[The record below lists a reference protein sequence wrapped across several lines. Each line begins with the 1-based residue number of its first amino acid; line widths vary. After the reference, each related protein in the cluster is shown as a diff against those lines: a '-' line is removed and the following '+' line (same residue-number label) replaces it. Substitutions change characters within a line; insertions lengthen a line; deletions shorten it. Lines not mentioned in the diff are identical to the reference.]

1 MINRYEETLYDAY
14 TQVFSV
20 EDVYYEHK
28 TEHQHIII
36 FHNSKFGRVM
46 ALDGII
52 QTTERDEFIYHEM
65 LTHVPIFSH
74 GAVENVLI
82 IGGGDGGMLREVT
95 RHDAVT
101 GVTMVEI
108 DRSVIEMCRE
118 YLPKHSN
125 GAFDDPR
132 LDLVISDGAEY
143 VRKTDVKFDVI
154 IVDSTDPIG
163 PGESLFT
170 KGFYNDCKRCLKDGG
185 VVVTQNGVAFFQIHE
200 VKNTAKCFGDLF
212 RDWHFYTA
220 AVPTYVGG
228 DMAFGWGSDNPD
240 LRQVPLKT
248 LRQRFRSANIATRY
262 YNPSIHKGSFAL
274 PQYLANEVGK
284 VE

>member
-1 MINRYEETLYDAY
+1 MISRYEETLYDAY

-20 EDVYYEHK
+20 EDIYYEHK
-28 TEHQHIII
+28 TAHQHIII

-65 LTHVPIFSH
+65 LTHVPILAH
-74 GAVENVLI
+74 GNAKNVLI
-82 IGGGDGGMLREVT
+82 IGGGDGAMLRET
-95 RHDAVT
+95 LRHRSVNT
-101 GVTMVEI
+101 VTMVEI
-108 DRSVIEMCRE
+108 DQAVVEMCRE
-118 YLPKHSN
+118 HLPMHSQ

-132 LDLVISDGAEY
+132 LDLVISDGARFVEESSERY
-143 VRKTDVKFDVI
+143 DVI

-170 KGFYNDCKRCLKDGG
+170 EKFYSDCRQRLNHGG
-185 VVVTQNGVAFFQIHE
+185 VIVTQNGVAFFQLE
-200 VKNTAKCFGDLF
+200 EAQGTAQAFRKLF

-228 DMAFGWGSDNPD
+228 VMAFGWGTDAPD
-240 LRQVPLKT
+240 LRQVPLET
-248 LRQRFRSANIATRY
+248 LKQRYASAGLDTRY
-262 YNPSIHKGSFAL
+262 YNPHIHIGSFAL
-274 PQYLANEVGK
+274 PQYMAAAIDKYE
-284 VE
+284 

>member
-74 GAVENVLI
+74 GSVENVLI

-95 RHDAVT
+95 RHDTVT

-132 LDLVISDGAEY
+132 LNLVISDGAEY
-143 VRKTDVKFDVI
+143 VKTTDAKFDVI

-170 KGFYNDCKRCLKDGG
+170 KEFYSDCKRCLRRRCHPERGG
-185 VVVTQNGVAFFQIHE
+185 LLPDSRGDEYRKMLRRPVPGLALLHRRGPYLCRRGYGVRL
-200 VKNTAKCFGDLF
+200 G
-212 RDWHFYTA
+212 
-220 AVPTYVGG
+220 
-228 DMAFGWGSDNPD
+228 
-240 LRQVPLKT
+240 
-248 LRQRFRSANIATRY
+248 QR
-262 YNPSIHKGSFAL
+262 
-274 PQYLANEVGK
+274 
-284 VE
+284 